1 MEPYVVELKN
11 KKIPFLIG
19 LYMIEQSSK
28 VTVGSHVWVEDPDDA
43 WIDGEVEEVN
53 SEEITVNCS
62 GKTVVA
68 KLNNVYPKDPEFP
81 ELGVDDMT
89 KLAYLHEPG
98 VLLNLK
104 CRYNANEI
112 YTYTGNILIAVNPFK
127 RLPHLYG
134 SETMKQYKGTAFGE
148 LSPHPF
154 AVADSAYR
162 KMINEGVSQAILV
175 SGESGAGKTESTKML
190 MQYLAY
196 MGGRAESEG
205 RSVEQ
210 QVLESNPVLE
220 AFGNAKTVRNNNSSR
235 FGKFVEIQF
244 DQRGRI
250 SGAAIRTYLLERSRV
265 CQVSDPERNYHCF
278 YMLCAAP
285 EQETERYKLGKP
297 STFRY
302 LNQSNCYAL
311 DGLDDSK
318 EYLATRK
325 AMDVVGINSEEQ
337 DGIFRVVAAILHLGN
352 IEFAKGE
359 ESEASEPKDEK
370 SRFHLKVAAELFMCD
385 GKALEDSLCKRVMVT
400 RDESITKS
408 LDPDSA
414 ALGRDALAKI
424 VYSKLFDWLYNFLA
438 YRLVTKINN
447 SIGQDPNSKH
457 IIGVLDIYGFESFK
471 TNSFEQFC
479 INLTNEKLQQHFN
492 QHVFKM
498 EQEEYTK
505 EEIDWSYIE
514 FIDNQDVLDLI
525 EKKPGGIIALLDE
538 ACMFPRS
545 THDTFAQK
553 LYQTFKNHKRF
564 GKPKL
569 AQTDF
574 TICHY
579 AGDVTYQTE
588 LFLDK
593 NKDYVVG
600 EHQALLSSSDCSF
613 VSSLFPPLP
622 EESSKTSKFSSI
634 GSQFKQQ
641 LQSLLESLSTTEPH
655 YIRCVKPNNLL
666 KPDIFENINILHQLR
681 CGGVMEAIR
690 ISCAGYP
697 TRKPFNEFLTRF
709 RILAPETTK
718 SSYDEVDACK
728 KLLAKVDLKG
738 QMAEM
743 DAHRAEVLGHSAR
756 IIQRNV
762 LTYQSRKKFLLL
774 QAASTE
780 IQALC
785 RGNTCYMRLLDSMFV
800 YQAKQAR
807 TYICQNAYKTLCSSA
822 CSIQTGMRAKAARI
836 ELQLRKKR
844 RATIIIQVSLSSH
857 IDEISQIRRCLCHQ
871 RYVRTK
877 KAAITTQCGWRVK
890 VARRELRN
898 LKMAAKETG
907 ALQDAKTKL
916 ENQVEELTS
925 NLELEKQMRMEI
937 EEAKSQEIEAL
948 QSVLTDIKLQLRDT
962 QETKSKEISD
972 LQSVLTDIKL
982 QLRDTQETK
991 SKEISDLQSALQD
1004 MQLEIEELSKGLEM
1018 TNDLAAENEQLK
1030 VSHKILCPNFLL
1042 LLSVSVL
1049 KTMFMILYSAIIKL
1063 ETENQKLKALVS
1075 SMEEK
1080 IDELDRKHDET
1091 SPNITEK
1098 LKEDVSFDYEI
1109 VSNLEAENERL
1120 KVIFLQM
1127 YSTTKETQ
1135 MDQTCSTKCSLEK
1148 KINESGNNSTDE
1160 QEEGKYILKEESL
1173 TEDASIDN
1181 ERVKKLADENK
1192 DLNDLVSSLEKKI
1205 DETEK
1210 KYEEASRLCEER
1222 LKQALDAETGLI
1234 DLKTSMQRLEEK
1246 VSDMETAEQIRR
1258 QQALVN
1264 SASRRMSPQV
1274 SFTGAPEPLA
1284 PIPSR
1289 RFGTESFRRSRI
1301 ERQPHE
1307 FVDVLLKCVSKNIG
1321 FSHGKPVAALTI
1333 YKCLMRWKIFEA
1345 EKTSIFDRIVPV
1357 FGSAIENQEDD
1368 NHLAYWLT
1376 NTSTLLFLLQRSLRQ
1391 QSSTGSSPTKPPQ
1404 PTSFFGRMTQV
1415 TRKWKQILVLQVDA
1429 RYPALLFKQQL
1440 TAYVETMYGII
1451 RENVKREVSSLLSSC
1466 IQSLKE
1472 SSCDSSVVNSPS
1484 KSSEENLPA
1493 KSSEENSPKK
1503 SSEENSPKESSGDK
1517 SPQKL
1522 SDDNSPSKEGQAV
1535 KSSEENS
1542 PASSWQSIIEFLNY
1556 ILITWKKNYVRIF
1569 LYVPLFLVQKM
1580 FSQTFQYINV
1590 QLFNSLLLEREY
1602 CTVNMGIKVKAGLD
1616 ELESWCSQATEEF
1629 VGSSWDELKHTR
1641 QAVVLLVLSTEQ
1653 LYRICTLCKDK
1664 DDGDHNVSP
1673 EVISNLKL
1681 LLTNEDENS
1690 RSFLLDDD
1698 SSIPFDTDEISS
1710 CMQEKDFAN
1719 VKSASEL
1726 ADNPNFLFLK
1736 E

>member
-1 MEPYVVELKN
+1 MQPLELIKRVR
-11 KKIPFLIG
+11 KLTLFTYIPVKEIQQEASEGHEREQQKDVKHNTAVDLSKRLNAFLPTNEALSLKGFVGNGATPFFLTFWILAAVIG
-19 LYMIEQSSK
+19 IASKLAGANHIKFWRNDSLAAAGSSSNAASAK
-28 VTVGSHVWVEDPDDA
+28 VSVGSHVWVEDPDEA
-43 WIDGEVEEVN
+43 WIDGEVEEAN
-53 SEEITVNCS
+53 TDEITVNCS
-62 GKTVVA
+62 GKKVVTKVNA
-68 KLNNVYPKDPEFP
+68 VYPKDPEFP

-98 VLLNLK
+98 LLLNLK
-104 CRYNANEI
+104 CRYDANEI

-134 SETMKQYKGTAFGE
+134 IDTMKQYKGAPLGE
-148 LSPHPF
+148 LTPHPF

-190 MQYLAY
+190 MRFLAY
-196 MGGRAESEG
+196 MGGRSESEG

-210 QVLESNPVLE
+210 QVLE
-220 AFGNAKTVRNNNSSR
+220 
-235 FGKFVEIQF
+235 
-244 DQRGRI
+244 
-250 SGAAIRTYLLERSRV
+250 
-265 CQVSDPERNYHCF
+265 
-278 YMLCAAP
+278 
-285 EQETERYKLGKP
+285 ETERYKLGKP

-325 AMDVVGINSEEQ
+325 AMDVVGIDSEDQ
-337 DGIFRVVAAILHLGN
+337 DAIFRVVAAILHLGN

-370 SRFHLKVAAELFMCD
+370 SRFHLKTAAELFMCD
-385 GKALEDSLCKRVMVT
+385 EKALEDSLCKRVMVT

-424 VYSKLFDWLYNFLA
+424 VYSKLFDWL
-438 YRLVTKINN
+438 VTKINN
-447 SIGQDPNSKH
+447 SIGQDPDSKH

-514 FIDNQDVLDLI
+514 FIDNQDILDLI

-553 LYQTFKNHKRF
+553 LYQTFKDHKRF
-564 GKPKL
+564 SKPKL

-634 GSQFKQQ
+634 GSQFKHQ

-666 KPDIFENINILHQLR
+666 KPEIFENNNILQQLR

-709 RILAPETTK
+709 KVLAPETTNK
-718 SSYDEVDACK
+718 SNDEVDACK

-738 QMAEM
+738 FQIGKTKVFLRAGQMAEL
-743 DAHRAEVLGHSAR
+743 DAHRAEVLGRSAR
-756 IIQRNV
+756 IIQRKV
-762 LTYQSRKKFLLL
+762 LSYQSRKKFLLL
-774 QAASTE
+774 QAASTD

-785 RGNTCYMRLLDSMFV
+785 RGQVARVLFEKMRIEVAF
-800 YQAKQAR
+800 
-807 TYICQNAYKTLCSSA
+807 
-822 CSIQTGMRAKAARI
+822 QTGMRAKAARV
-836 ELQLRKKR
+836 ELQFRKKR
-844 RATIIIQVSLSSH
+844 RAAIIIQAKSNQKMFVSSALCENEESSDYH
-857 IDEISQIRRCLCHQ
+857 SM
-871 RYVRTK
+871 
-877 KAAITTQCGWRVK
+877 W
-890 VARRELRN
+890 
-898 LKMAAKETG
+898 
-907 ALQDAKTKL
+907 
-916 ENQVEELTS
+916 
-925 NLELEKQMRMEI
+925 LEKESCTTRIAVLVQMEV
-937 EEAKSQEIEAL
+937 EEAKSQEVEAL
-948 QSVLTDIKLQLRDT
+948 QSALTDMKLQLRET
-962 QETKSKEISD
+962 QETKSAEIS
-972 LQSVLTDIKL
+972 
-982 QLRDTQETK
+982 R
-991 SKEISDLQSALQD
+991 LQSALQD

-1018 TNDLAAENEQLK
+1018 SNDLSAENEQLK
-1030 VSHKILCPNFLL
+1030 
-1042 LLSVSVL
+1042 L
-1049 KTMFMILYSAIIKL
+1049 K
-1063 ETENQKLKALVS
+1063 ENVS
-1075 SMEEK
+1075 S
-1080 IDELDRKHDET
+1080 
-1091 SPNITEK
+1091 
-1098 LKEDVSFDYEI
+1098 DYEI
-1109 VSNLEAENERL
+1109 VSNLAAENERL
-1120 KVIFLQM
+1120 KALVG
-1127 YSTTKETQ
+1127 
-1135 MDQTCSTKCSLEK
+1135 SLEK
-1148 KINESGNNSTDE
+1148 KINGNNSSDG
-1160 QEEGKYILKEESL
+1160 QKEGNHILKEESL
-1173 TEDASIDN
+1173 AEDASTDEEKVN
-1181 ERVKKLADENK
+1181 KLAAQNK

-1222 LKQALDAETGLI
+1222 LKQAVDAETKLI
-1234 DLKTSMQRLEEK
+1234 EAKTSMLRLQER
-1246 VSDMETAEQIRR
+1246 VSDMETEEHIRR
-1258 QQALVN
+1258 KQALVN
-1264 SASRRMSPQV
+1264 STSRKMSPQV
-1274 SFTGAPEPLA
+1274 SFTGASENGHHESPA
-1284 PIPSR
+1284 PIPAKKS
-1289 RFGTESFRRSRI
+1289 GTESSRI
-1301 ERQPHE
+1301 EQPPHE
-1307 FVDVLLKCVSKNIG
+1307 SVDVLIKCVSQNVG

-1333 YKCLMRWKIFEA
+1333 YKCLIHWKIFEA
-1345 EKTSIFDRIVPV
+1345 DKTSIFDRIVPV

-1376 NTSTLLFLLQRSLRQ
+1376 NTSTLLFLLQRSLRH
-1391 QSSTGSSPTKPPQ
+1391 SPTGSSPTKPPQ
-1404 PTSFFGRMTQV
+1404 PTSFLGRMTQGFRSTSSPNLSTDV
-1415 TRKWKQILVLQVDA
+1415 VHQVDA

-1451 RENVKREVSSLLSSC
+1451 RENFKREVSSLLSSC
-1466 IQSLKE
+1466 IEDLKK
-1472 SSCDSSVVNSPS
+1472 SSHDSSVVKSPSKSFEDSSPAKSSEENLAAKSSEDNDSPSKTSEKNSLKKSSEGNSPAS
-1484 KSSEENLPA
+1484 SKSPEENLAAKSSEDDNAPAKSSEENLPV
-1493 KSSEENSPKK
+1493 KSSSPKQL
-1503 SSEENSPKESSGDK
+1503 SEGDSPA
-1517 SPQKL
+1517 
-1522 SDDNSPSKEGQAV
+1522 KEGQAA
-1535 KSSEENS
+1535 KLSAENS
-1542 PASSWQSIIEFLNY
+1542 PANSWQSIIGLLNHN
-1556 ILITWKKNYVRIF
+1556 LFTWKKNYV
-1569 LYVPLFLVQKM
+1569 PPFLVQKI

-1590 QLFNSLLLEREY
+1590 QLFNSLLLEQEY
-1602 CTVNMGIKVKAGLD
+1602 CTFNMGKEVKAGLD
-1616 ELESWCSQATEEF
+1616 EFDSWCSQATEEF
-1629 VGSSWDELKHTR
+1629 VGSSWDELKPTR
-1641 QAVVLLVLSTEQ
+1641 QAVVLLVSELKSTITYDDLTTNLCPVLSTQQ
-1653 LYRICTLCKDK
+1653 LYRICTLCNNEDHNN
-1664 DDGDHNVSP
+1664 HNVSP

-1681 LLTNEDENS
+1681 LMTNEDEDS

-1698 SSIPFDTDEISS
+1698 SSIPFETDEIAN

-1719 VKSASEL
+1719 VKSVSEL
-1726 ADNPNFLFLK
+1726 ADNPNFQFLND
-1736 E
+1736 